1 MTNQEVNKIIA
12 EYCGWKHEFN
22 GDDEDPEWYWIPPN
36 NPDGNESPPDYCN
49 DLNAIHDAEKNLI
62 RGDPGLWEC
71 YTNRLN
77 TKYGIDAIHATAR
90 ERAETF
96 LKTIGKWKE

>member
-1 MTNQEVNKIIA
+1 M
-12 EYCGWKHEFN
+12 HE
-22 GDDEDPEWYWIPPN
+22 
-36 NPDGNESPPDYCN
+36 
-49 DLNAIHDAEKNLI
+49 AEKNLI
-62 RGDPGLWEC
+62 RGDPGLWEF